1 MGAILPVNRSRL
13 VYCRRVFRSLKASV
27 LLILLSA
34 LGLAAL
40 PVLPQTEKASAEL
53 NPAEVE
59 TAGTLLGENSPELQA
74 PPDKVRPTSGRRAAG
89 TVTLTVPKLGLEGI
103 TVPTGSSQAELD
115 REGIIHLEGTG
126 VPWQEGSNTFIV
138 GHALGFLYTEV
149 PYVFYELEKMEP
161 GDEIIAKAPNG
172 EEYVFRVYDRMTVRP
187 ADYWVTYP
195 EDGRTIISLQTCTPA
210 PSFKN
215 RLVVRGEL
223 VS

>member
-1 MGAILPVNRSRL
+1 
-13 VYCRRVFRSLKASV
+13 VFRSLKVSV
-27 LLILLSA
+27 LLIALSA

-40 PVLPQTEKASAEL
+40 PVLPLTETASAEL
-53 NPAEVE
+53 HPAEVE
-59 TAGTLLGENSPELQA
+59 NAGTLLGENSPELQA
-74 PPDKVRPTSGRRAAG
+74 PPADARPTGGGGAEG
-89 TVTLTVPKLGLEGI
+89 TVTLTVPKLGLKDVA
-103 TVPTGSSQAELD
+103 VPTGSSQEELD
-115 REGIIHLEGTG
+115 QEGIIHLQGTG

-138 GHALGFLYTEV
+138 GHALGFLYTRV

-161 GDEIIAKAPNG
+161 GDEIIARDPRG

-195 EDGRTIISLQTCTPA
+195 EDGRTIISLQTCIPA
-210 PSFKN
+210 PTFQK

>member
-1 MGAILPVNRSRL
+1 M
-13 VYCRRVFRSLKASV
+13 FRSLKASV
-27 LLILLSA
+27 LLIALSA

-40 PVLPQTEKASAEL
+40 PVLPLTETASAEL

-74 PPDKVRPTSGRRAAG
+74 PAEQVRPTGGGGGAAG
-89 TVTLTVPKLGLEGI
+89 TVTLTVPKLGLENVAV
-103 TVPTGSSQAELD
+103 TTGASQKELD
-115 REGIIHLEGTG
+115 REGIIHLQGTG

-138 GHALGFLYTEV
+138 GHALGFMYTRV
-149 PYVFYELEKMEP
+149 PYVFYELEKLEP
-161 GDEIIAKAPNG
+161 GDEIIAEDPNG
-172 EEYVFRVYDRMTVRP
+172 QEYVFRVYDRMTVRP

-195 EDGRTIISLQTCTPA
+195 EDGRTIISLQTCIPA
-210 PSFKN
+210 PTFEK

>member
-1 MGAILPVNRSRL
+1 M
-13 VYCRRVFRSLKASV
+13 FRSLKASV
-27 LLILLSA
+27 LLIALSA

-40 PVLPQTEKASAEL
+40 PVLPLTETASAEL

-74 PPDKVRPTSGRRAAG
+74 PAEEVRPTGGGGGGAG
-89 TVTLTVPKLGLEGI
+89 TVTLTVPKLGLENVAV
-103 TVPTGSSQAELD
+103 TTGASQKELD
-115 REGIIHLEGTG
+115 REGIIHLQGTG

-138 GHALGFLYTEV
+138 GHALGFMYTRV
-149 PYVFYELEKMEP
+149 PYVFYELEKLEP
-161 GDEIIAKAPNG
+161 GDEIIAEDPNG
-172 EEYVFRVYDRMTVRP
+172 QEYVFRVYDRMTVRP

-195 EDGRTIISLQTCTPA
+195 EDGRTIISLQTCIPA
-210 PSFKN
+210 PTFEK